1 MNQGT
6 RNEVI
11 RLSYGGASRR
21 QIARM
26 LGIDRKTVT
35 RILANHQ
42 DRRAGVPQGER
53 ARCVPPSW
61 RPAAAALNRTSR
73 LCAPQLNGRPM

>member
-1 MNQGT
+1 MNEGR

-11 RLSYGGASRR
+11 LLSYGGASRR

-42 DRRAGVPQGER
+42 DRRAVYRRER
-53 ARCVPPSW
+53 VHAGRACW
-61 RPAAAALNRTSR
+61 TLSR
-73 LCAPQLNGRPM
+73 KP